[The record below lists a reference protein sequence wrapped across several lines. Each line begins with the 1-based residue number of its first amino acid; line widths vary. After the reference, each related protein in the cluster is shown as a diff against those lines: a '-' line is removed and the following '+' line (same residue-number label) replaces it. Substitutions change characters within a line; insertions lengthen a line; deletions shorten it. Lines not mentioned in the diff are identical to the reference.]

1 MTKRLVLI
9 LIITL
14 SLSIL
19 VIGAFNH
26 YENVAFAEGTFFH
39 VTLYSNGEV
48 YTPRTQ
54 IAGATCPI
62 PDFDSSR
69 APLGKDFSHW
79 STSENGESFDFT
91 LDVSNQD
98 LVLYAVFK
106 DKTYTI
112 SIYKNGEVTNT
123 FPFTHGTSINLT
135 DLTTDSVFY
144 MDSACTLVKEFPF
157 EITEDLSLYL
167 KVETPT
173 VKPPFVRPSFPIV
186 ISPIK
191 PPFLKPSKPPIVT
204 PPTDGAQGENS
215 TENNTQNRENNYTQ
229 NQENEQPNEVVWL
242 PYIGI
247 SLSFVCAILLFLFT
261 CFLPK
266 RQARK

>member
-19 VIGAFNH
+19 VIGASNH

-69 APLGKDFSHW
+69 APLGKEFSHW
-79 STSENGESFDFT
+79 STSIDGESFDFST
-91 LDVSNQD
+91 DVSYQD

-106 DKTYTI
+106 NKEHTLTLYE
-112 SIYKNGEVTNT
+112 NGEVKNT
-123 FPFTHGTSINLT
+123 LTFIHGTSVNKN
-135 DLTTDSVFY
+135 DLSSNGTFY
-144 MDSACTLVKEFPF
+144 TDSACTLIKEFPF
-157 EITEDLSLYL
+157 TITEDTALFTRVLTEL
-167 KVETPT
+167 P
-173 VKPPFVRPSFPIV
+173 VKPLPVLPLKPALK
-186 ISPIK
+186 PIK
-191 PPFLKPSKPPIVT
+191 PPVVT
-204 PPTDGAQGENS
+204 PPTNDTEV
-215 TENNTQNRENNYTQ
+215 ENNIGSGEESSVSNNDINIE
-229 NQENEQPNEVVWL
+229 NQENEQPNDVVWL

>member
-1 MTKRLVLI
+1 MTKIIVFFLI
-9 LIITL
+9 LTL
-14 SLSIL
+14 ALSI
-19 VIGAFNH
+19 IAIEPFNG
-26 YENVAFAEGTFFH
+26 YKNVAFAEGTFFH

-79 STSENGESFDFT
+79 STSIDGESFDFST
-91 LDVSNQD
+91 DVSYQD

-123 FPFTHGTSINLT
+123 FSFTHGTSVNKN
-135 DLTTDSVFY
+135 DLSSNGTFY
-144 MDSACTLVKEFPF
+144 TDSACTLIKEFPF
-157 EITEDLSLYL
+157 TITEDTALFTRVLTEL
-167 KVETPT
+167 P
-173 VKPPFVRPSFPIV
+173 VKPLPVLPLKPALK
-186 ISPIK
+186 PIK
-191 PPFLKPSKPPIVT
+191 PPVVT
-204 PPTDGAQGENS
+204 PPTNDTEV
-215 TENNTQNRENNYTQ
+215 ENNIGSDEESSVSNNDINIE